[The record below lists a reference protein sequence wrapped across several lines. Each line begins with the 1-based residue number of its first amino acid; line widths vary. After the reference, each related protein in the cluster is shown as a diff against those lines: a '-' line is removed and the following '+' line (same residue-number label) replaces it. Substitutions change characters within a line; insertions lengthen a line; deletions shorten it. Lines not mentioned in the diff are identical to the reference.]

1 MTIYV
6 KNEGKG
12 VDRIHRTKADLGA
25 DQLRKNAIQ
34 NIGGLQEKGQS
45 AKAMIWLR
53 ARKIKD
59 TIKAQNARNKSKR
72 SSKEIPG
79 KTKAVQEVHGSN
91 MKKWFKLTQE
101 VGLNENRIY
110 FEQ

>member
-45 AKAMIWLR
+45 AKAMI
-53 ARKIKD
+53 
-59 TIKAQNARNKSKR
+59 
-72 SSKEIPG
+72 
-79 KTKAVQEVHGSN
+79 
-91 MKKWFKLTQE
+91 
-101 VGLNENRIY
+101 
-110 FEQ
+110 